1 MRWGGGSSRCGR
13 VAGADRDRRRGE
25 VPMERS
31 TARGRASR
39 APPETV
45 ARRAADAAAD
55 HAGAGS
61 AAARIRLLTSAP
73 RERIP

>member
-1 MRWGGGSSRCGR
+1 
-13 VAGADRDRRRGE
+13 
-25 VPMERS
+25 MERS